1 MNLTQL
7 LKAADPYTELC
18 TAIRRDFHKYA
29 EIGWTEF
36 RTTSKIIEFLQQ
48 RGIPV
53 KFGLDVVNPEYAWS
67 YPDEE
72 TLAFHKVRAIRQG
85 ADEALVAAMDG
96 YTGAMAVI
104 DSGKPGPTYIFRF
117 DIDCND
123 LDEAADEGHRPFKEG
138 FSSVNEHCMHG
149 CGHDGHAAM
158 GMVLAAVLYENR
170 ELLTGTVKVIFQPGE
185 EGDKGAQAVVKR
197 GVLDDGEVVMSMH
210 IYGTDGPNA
219 AYPGLCGTLKG
230 LYATTKFDIAF
241 TGNNSHAGASPED
254 GKNAILAAAMAIGG
268 MNSFLQDGRGSS
280 RLNIGTIHGGTGRN
294 VIAKD
299 CVLRAETRGSNTA
312 VEQRLYQAAVRCVKA
327 AADAFEC
334 ESDIKIMGS
343 CPTGDGDDA
352 LAALIIRASE
362 EVEEIKD
369 RRLSLIDTGGTDDF
383 AYMMRRL
390 QEQGKPACYMALL
403 TKIAA
408 GHHNSR
414 FDFDECCLIAG
425 VKACLAALV
434 RLMEQGIHAEGKEAA
449 PQ

>member
-7 LKAADPYTELC
+7 LTAADPYAETC

-29 EIGWTEF
+29 ELAWTEF
-36 RTTSKIIEFLQQ
+36 RTTAKIIDFLKQH
-48 RGIPV
+48 GVPV
-53 KFGLDVVNPEYAWS
+53 KFGLDLVNPEYTWS

-72 TLAFHKVRAIRQG
+72 TLVLHKTRAIEQG
-85 ADEALVAAMDG
+85 ADEALVSAMAG

-123 LDEAADEGHRPFKEG
+123 VDEAADPGHRPFKEG
-138 FSSVNEHCMHG
+138 FSSVNEHCMHA

-158 GMVLAAVLYENR
+158 GMVLAAVLHENR
-170 ELLTGTVKVIFQPGE
+170 ELLTGKVKVIFQPGE
-185 EGDKGAQAVVKR
+185 EGDKGAQAIVER
-197 GVLDDGEVVMSMH
+197 GVLDDGDVVMGMH
-210 IYGTDGPNA
+210 IFGTEGL
-219 AYPGLCGTLKG
+219 YPGLCGTIKG

-241 TGNNSHAGASPED
+241 TGDNSHAGAAPED

-280 RLNIGTIHGGTGRN
+280 RLNIGTINGGTGRN
-294 VIAKD
+294 VVAKN
-299 CVLRAETRGSNTA
+299 CVLRAETRGSDTA
-312 VEQRLYQAAVRCVKA
+312 VEQRLYKAAVRCVKA

-334 ESDIKIMGS
+334 ESDIRIMGS
-343 CPTGDGDDA
+343 CPTGNGDDA
-352 LAALIIRASE
+352 LAELIIQASE
-362 EVEEIKD
+362 AVDVLKD
-369 RRLSLIDTGGTDDF
+369 RKLVLINTGGTDDF

-390 QEQGKPACYMALL
+390 QERGKPACYMALL

-434 RLMEQGIHAEGKEAA
+434 RLMEQASREKSEEETV
-449 PQ
+449 Q